1 MQKYQATKDKKDYI
15 DLRWSEDVDN
25 YFNASIMVEV
35 ENVRGVLA
43 QVSSIIAQSNHNIES
58 VNYTDTHEAGHN
70 MMVFVIS
77 QRMLIK

>member
-1 MQKYQATKDKKDYI
+1 
-15 DLRWSEDVDN
+15 
-25 YFNASIMVEV
+25 MVEV

-43 QVSSIIAQSNHNIES
+43 EVSSVIAQSNHNIES

-77 QRMLIK
+77 IKNLNQVKKLVDKLNKIKNVYKAERKKS

>member
-1 MQKYQATKDKKDYI
+1 
-15 DLRWSEDVDN
+15 
-25 YFNASIMVEV
+25 MVEV

-77 QRMLIK
+77 AENVNQINKLLVRLNKINNVYRAERKRS